1 MHGNVAE
8 WCSDRYDK
16 GLNGGGGGGMFCLA
30 EIREGRDP
38 SGGTDPV
45 GPSAGSN
52 RVWRGGS
59 SGLAPGVCRSAI
71 RASPKPSD
79 SGSYLG
85 FRVAR
90 SQSAQ

>member
-45 GPSAGSN
+45 GPSAGPY
-52 RVWRGGS
+52 RVQRGGS
-59 SGLAPGVCRSAI
+59 WVYYPGDCRSAS
-71 RASPKPSD
+71 RGKASPSD
-79 SGSYLG
+79 RDSYLG